1 MCMNV
6 LIIVLKVAHTLF
18 EKPPVFLPKD
28 KPLINFIVAPCSFF
42 FSKHS
47 KKPFLGG
54 WGAGCL
60 FYIVI
65 TMAYMHLYIFKTFYM
80 V

>member
-1 MCMNV
+1 MLNRLMCMNV

-42 FSKHS
+42 FLNTVKNL
-47 KKPFLGG
+47 F
-54 WGAGCL
+54 WGAGVQDVC
-60 FYIVI
+60 FI
-65 TMAYMHLYIFKTFYM
+65 
-80 V
+80 